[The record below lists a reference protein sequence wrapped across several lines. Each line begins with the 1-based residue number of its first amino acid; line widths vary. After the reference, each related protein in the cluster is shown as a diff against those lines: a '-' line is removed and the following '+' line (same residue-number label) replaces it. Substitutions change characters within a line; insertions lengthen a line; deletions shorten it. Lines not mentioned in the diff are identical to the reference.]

1 MGLFSNFD
9 SLTSCIEYLRELGL
23 TTKRG
28 TLTKYIKNEKVFHH
42 FLCKYSDK
50 VLPDNFE
57 EVGLIINEYKKLKTD
72 TDLLKVNKK
81 KNKPILVKGQNLE
94 K

>member
-1 MGLFSNFD
+1 
-9 SLTSCIEYLRELGL
+9 
-23 TTKRG
+23 
-28 TLTKYIKNEKVFHH
+28 VFHH

-72 TDLLKVNKK
+72 TDLLKVKKK

>member
-1 MGLFSNFD
+1 
-9 SLTSCIEYLRELGL
+9 
-23 TTKRG
+23 
-28 TLTKYIKNEKVFHH
+28 VFHH

>member
-1 MGLFSNFD
+1 
-9 SLTSCIEYLRELGL
+9 
-23 TTKRG
+23 
-28 TLTKYIKNEKVFHH
+28 VFHH

-81 KNKPILVKGQNLE
+81 KK
-94 K
+94 